1 MRISVLRSNVA
12 GRLAFLLSCSTCLS
26 AAEVKGTVIDALLRG
41 RPWSVA
47 LDDLLTANGDGA
59 PKQEL
64 AVTLMG
70 YARSSPDRINGRLT
84 PVIVYDPDSGR
95 AAFSITMR
103 KLKE

>member
-1 MRISVLRSNVA
+1 MSDRTRQPFVIEEAVA
-12 GRLAFLLSCSTCLS
+12 ILSRTPRTL
-26 AAEVKGTVIDALLRG
+26 DALLRG

-47 LDDLLTANGDGA
+47 LDDLLTASGEGA
-59 PKQEL
+59 PKEEL

-95 AAFSITMR
+95 EAFSITLK